1 MRAPDDLVEELP
13 DELLLPD
20 ERLLLADPRELP
32 PDDRELP
39 VVEREPPTDRDCG
52 AEERLGL
59 LRTELEERELGAR
72 TPVELRLEEY
82 PPVVP
87 DELERGTITGRWA
100 PVRRELD
107 RGVTSCRDPLL
118 DEPKPMDPE
127 LVRGVT
133 SCRDPPLDEPEPMV
147 PELVRG
153 ATSCRDPALDELDP
167 MVPEVARPLPEYMV
181 GR

>member
-1 MRAPDDLVEELP
+1 MRAPEDLVEELP

-20 ERLLLADPRELP
+20 ERLLPAELRELE
-32 PDDRELP
+32 PDDREP
-39 VVEREPPTDRDCG
+39 ETDRDCG

-72 TPVELRLEEY
+72 TPTELRLEEY

-87 DELERGTITGRWA
+87 DELERGTITGRWV
-100 PVRRELD
+100 PIRPELD
-107 RGVTSCRDPLL
+107 
-118 DEPKPMDPE
+118 
-127 LVRGVT
+127 RGVT

-167 MVPEVARPLPEYMV
+167 MVPEVDLPLPEYMV

>member
-1 MRAPDDLVEELP
+1 MVEELP
-13 DELLLPD
+13 DELLPPD
-20 ERLLLADPRELP
+20 ERLLPADPRELL

-39 VVEREPPTDRDCG
+39 PDEREPLTDRDRG

-72 TPVELRLEEY
+72 TPAELRLEEY

-100 PVRRELD
+100 PVRPTLD
-107 RGVTSCRDPLL
+107 
-118 DEPKPMDPE
+118 
-127 LVRGVT
+127 RGVT
-133 SCRDPPLDEPEPMV
+133 SCRDPPLDELEPIV
-147 PELVRG
+147 PELDRG
-153 ATSCRDPALDELDP
+153 ATSCRDPPLDERVP
-167 MVPEVARPLPEYMV
+167 TVPEVAWPLPEYMV

>member
-1 MRAPDDLVEELP
+1 MVEELP
-13 DELLLPD
+13 DELLPPD
-20 ERLLLADPRELP
+20 ERLLPADPRELL

-39 VVEREPPTDRDCG
+39 PDEREPLTDRDRG

-72 TPVELRLEEY
+72 TPAELRLEEY

-87 DELERGTITGRWA
+87 DELERGTITGRWV
-100 PVRRELD
+100 PIRPELD
-107 RGVTSCRDPLL
+107 
-118 DEPKPMDPE
+118 
-127 LVRGVT
+127 RGVT

-153 ATSCRDPALDELDP
+153 ASSCRDPALDELDP
-167 MVPEVARPLPEYMV
+167 MAPEVARPLPEYMV

>member
-1 MRAPDDLVEELP
+1 MRAPEDLVEELP
-13 DELLLPD
+13 DELLPPD
-20 ERLLLADPRELP
+20 ERLLPADPRELP
-32 PDDRELP
+32 PDNREPP
-39 VVEREPPTDRDCG
+39 VVEREPPTDRVRG

-72 TPVELRLEEY
+72 TPAELRLEEY

-87 DELERGTITGRWA
+87 DELERGPITGRWV
-100 PVRRELD
+100 PIR
-107 RGVTSCRDPLL
+107 
-118 DEPKPMDPE
+118 PE

-147 PELVRG
+147 LELARG
-153 ATSCRDPALDELDP
+153 ATSCRDPVLNELDP

-181 GR
+181 GQ

>member
-1 MRAPDDLVEELP
+1 LVEELP
-13 DELLLPD
+13 DELLPPD
-20 ERLLLADPRELP
+20 ERLLPADPRELP
-32 PDDRELP
+32 PDDREP
-39 VVEREPPTDRDCG
+39 PAVEREPPTDRDCG

-72 TPVELRLEEY
+72 TPAELRLEEY

-87 DELERGTITGRWA
+87 DELERGTITGRWV
-100 PVRRELD
+100 PIRPELD
-107 RGVTSCRDPLL
+107 RGVTSCRDLPL
-118 DEPKPMDPE
+118 DEPEPMVPE
-127 LVRGVT
+127 LVRGAT
-133 SCRDPPLDEPEPMV
+133 SFRDPALDELDPMV

-167 MVPEVARPLPEYMV
+167 TVPEVARRLPEYMV

>member
-1 MRAPDDLVEELP
+1 LVEEPP
-13 DELLLPD
+13 DELLPPD
-20 ERLLLADPRELP
+20 ERLLPADPRELL
-32 PDDRELP
+32 PDDREPP
-39 VVEREPPTDRDCG
+39 VDEREPPTDRDCG

-72 TPVELRLEEY
+72 TPAEFRLEEY

-87 DELERGTITGRWA
+87 DELERGTITGRWV
-100 PVRRELD
+100 PIR
-107 RGVTSCRDPLL
+107 
-118 DEPKPMDPE
+118 PE

-133 SCRDPPLDEPEPMV
+133 SCRDPPPDKPELLV

-153 ATSCRDPALDELDP
+153 ATSCRDPPLNEL
-167 MVPEVARPLPEYMV
+167 VPTVPKVVWPLPEYLV

>member
-1 MRAPDDLVEELP
+1 MVEELP
-13 DELLLPD
+13 DELLPPD
-20 ERLLLADPRELP
+20 ERLLPADPRELP

-39 VVEREPPTDRDCG
+39 VDDRELPTDLDRG

-59 LRTELEERELGAR
+59 LRTELEERELGTR
-72 TPVELRLEEY
+72 TPAELRLEEY

-100 PVRRELD
+100 PVSPELD
-107 RGVTSCRDPLL
+107 RGVTSCRDP
-118 DEPKPMDPE
+118 
-127 LVRGVT
+127 
-133 SCRDPPLDEPEPMV
+133 PPDRPEPLV

-153 ATSCRDPALDELDP
+153 ATSCRDPPLDDLVP
-167 MVPEVARPLPEYMV
+167 MVPEVAWPLPVYMV